1 MRLPRPRHALGAA
14 GASAALALTLTAC
27 GGSSSLPSSSGASA
41 SGSSG
46 SAADAYQAVLDDAPV
61 AAASQ
66 IPSGSLMAEIKKRGK
81 LVVGGTDTAALFSLK
96 DPVTGKTTGF
106 DAGLA
111 AMLAKYITGD
121 ATRTKLVQVSV
132 ATREQLLRN
141 GTVDTVFATYS
152 ITPERAKKVDFAG
165 PYYASGDAILVKKS
179 NTSIKTVKDLNG
191 ETVCTES
198 GSTAANDI
206 KEYAPKAKVML
217 FDGNSECVQAV
228 KQGRADAY
236 VLDQAILVGDE
247 YSDSS
252 VKVVGEPFT
261 TDPYG
266 IGTPKADPEMKKF
279 VDAWLKKIEADGLW
293 AKLWKATLGT
303 AVTGDAPKPP
313 VIGSVEGS

>member
-1 MRLPRPRHALGAA
+1 MRLSRPRRALGAA
-14 GASAALALTLTAC
+14 SATAALALTLTAC
-27 GGSSSLPSSSGASA
+27 GGSTTLPSA

-46 SAADAYQAVLDDAPV
+46 SAAADASKTYDEILAAAPV
-61 AAASQ
+61 ASADR
-66 IPSGSLMAEIKKRGK
+66 IPAGSLMAKIKKRGT

-96 DPVTGKTTGF
+96 DPVTGKLTGF

-111 AMLAKYITGD
+111 AMLAKYITGK
-121 ATRTKLVQVSV
+121 TTTKLVQVSV

-165 PYYASGDAILVKKS
+165 PYYSSGDAILVKKA
-179 NTSIKTVKDLNG
+179 NTDIKSVDDLNG
-191 ETVCTES
+191 KNVCTQS

-206 KEYAPKAKVML
+206 KDFAPKAKVML
-217 FDGNSECVQAV
+217 FETNSQCVEAV

-236 VLDQAILVGDE
+236 VIDQAILVGTQ
-247 YSDSS
+247 YRDSS

-279 VDAWLKKIEADGLW
+279 VDAWLKKIEASGAW

-303 AVTGDAPKPP
+303 AVAGTAPKPP